1 MPYTAQPA
9 SDCKTFRTLCE
20 PPSADVGTEL
30 SSNIRMDSA
39 VFVAPD
45 PARTL
50 SLANRKRPRQTP
62 PGARGRPALP
72 IYIFANI
79 CSITVTSVEE
89 VAKIRDGTAAPDV
102 TS

>member
-1 MPYTAQPA
+1 
-9 SDCKTFRTLCE
+9 
-20 PPSADVGTEL
+20 
-30 SSNIRMDSA
+30 MDSA

-62 PGARGRPALP
+62 PDARGRPALP

-89 VAKIRDGTAAPDV
+89 VAKIRGGTAAPDV